1 MSFKVYPILNSAF
14 PIDDAFAVLQFFI
27 VENDHGKF
35 ILNWTSASYK
45 ELTDNNLPPT
55 AFAKQNQLGCVR
67 GKWINDEVYVVV
79 QQVVPGKSGSIVQK
93 IQRILEGTTQGQRI
107 LIVLDSPEL
116 DDEFYNAIN
125 FKINHVRNRDP
136 FTLDYF
142 GLDMVK
148 PFIVIPKDQ
157 LHLISLAQ
165 VVKL

>member
-14 PIDDAFAVLQFFI
+14 PIEDAYAVLQFFI

-45 ELTDNNLPPT
+45 ELTDDNLPPT
-55 AFAKQNQLGCVR
+55 ALAKKNQLGCVR
-67 GKWINDEVYVVV
+67 GEWINDEVYVVV

-107 LIVLDSPEL
+107 LIVLDSPKL
-116 DDEFYNAIN
+116 DSEFYNAIN
-125 FKINHVRNRDP
+125 FDINNLQLGVAV
-136 FTLDYF
+136 TLEYF

-148 PFIVIPKDQ
+148 PFIAVAKNQ
-157 LHLISLAQ
+157 LQ
-165 VVKL
+165 VH